1 MAGSDES
8 IEHVDVLIIGAGMS
22 GIDAAY
28 RVQTMCPDKSY
39 LILEMRD
46 RIGGTWDLFRYPGVR
61 SDSDMYT
68 LGFPFRPW
76 SSEVSIAKG
85 EAIRDYVEDTARE
98 FSIDRRMRFGH
109 RVLGASWA
117 SADDRWTVET
127 DRGRFTC
134 SFLFGCSGYYD
145 YAEGYRPEWEG
156 EEDFR
161 GQIVH
166 PQFWP
171 EDLDVS
177 GKKIAVIGSGATA
190 VTLVPSLAEQA
201 EHVTMVQRSPSYIVA
216 RPARDRIAGF
226 LQRLLPNRI
235 AGSAIRWKNV
245 LLTIFMYSRTRKKPE
260 RAAEW
265 IKGMIRKQLPGDYP
279 VEQHF
284 SPTYKVWD
292 QRLCLV
298 PDGDLFASI
307 RSGKTSVA
315 TGAIERFTPSG
326 LKLVTGE
333 EVEADIIVTA
343 TGLVVKLF
351 GGVGFTVDGEKITAS
366 DRTLYKGMMLSC
378 VPNYFLSF
386 GYTNASWTLRSD
398 VTAKSVCR
406 LLNHMKAGG
415 YTVCTPR
422 IPGEMEKRPVITFT
436 SGYVQRALPFLP
448 KQGSRQPWI
457 VPQNY
462 VKDRFAMRF
471 GRIDEDLEFRRNPTT
486 VRLERS
492 RTIGSDPR

>member
-1 MAGSDES
+1 MARDDPQTD
-8 IEHVDVLIIGAGMS
+8 HVDVIIVGAGMS
-22 GIDAAY
+22 GVDAAY
-28 RVQTMCPDKSY
+28 RLQTLCSDKNY
-39 LILEMRD
+39 LVLEMRD

-76 SSEVSIAKG
+76 ASEVSIAKG
-85 EAIRDYVEDTARE
+85 DAIRDYVEETARI
-98 FSIDRRMRFGH
+98 FGIDQKIRLGH
-109 RVLGASWA
+109 RVINAFWS
-117 SADDRWTVET
+117 SAEGQWTLET
-127 DRGRFTC
+127 EHGGTSRRFTC
-134 SFLFGCSGYYD
+134 SFLFACSGYYD
-145 YAEGYRPEWEG
+145 YAEGYRPDWEG
-156 EEDFR
+156 EADFK

-171 EDLDVS
+171 DDLDVR
-177 GKKIAVIGSGATA
+177 GKKVAVIGSGATA

-201 EHVTMVQRSPSYIVA
+201 EHVTMVQRSPTYIVA
-216 RPARDRIAGF
+216 RPARDRIARI
-226 LQRLLPNRI
+226 LQRILPGKV
-235 AGSAIRWKNV
+235 AGSAARWKNV
-245 LLTIFMYSRTRKKPE
+245 LLTIFMYSRTRKRPE

-265 IKGMIRKQLPGDYP
+265 IKGMARKQLPAGFP
-279 VEQHF
+279 VDEHF
-284 SPTYKVWD
+284 TPAYKVWD

-298 PDGDLFASI
+298 PDGDLFTSI

-326 LKLVTGE
+326 LRLVTGE
-333 EVEADIIVTA
+333 EVEAHVIVTA

-351 GGVGFTVDGEKITAS
+351 GGVQLSVDGEKVNPSEHLIW
-366 DRTLYKGMMLSC
+366 KGMMLSG

-398 VTAKSVCR
+398 VTAKAVCR
-406 LLNHMKAGG
+406 LLRHMAARGFS
-415 YTVCTPR
+415 VCAPR
-422 IPGEMEKRPVITFT
+422 LPDERMERLPVITFT
-436 SGYVQRALPFLP
+436 SGYVQRALAFLP

-471 GRIDEDLEFRRNPTT
+471 GRLDEDLEFSCNATD
-486 VRLERS
+486 VRA
-492 RTIGSDPR
+492 

>member
-1 MAGSDES
+1 MTRSDES
-8 IEHVDVLIIGAGMS
+8 IEHVDVLIVGAGMS
-22 GIDAAY
+22 GVDAAY
-28 RVQTMCPDKSY
+28 RVQTMCPDRSY
-39 LILEMRD
+39 LILEARD

-85 EAIRDYVEDTARE
+85 EAIRDYVEETARE
-98 FSIDRRMRFGH
+98 FGIDQRIRFDH
-109 RVLGASWA
+109 RVLGASWS
-117 SADDRWTVET
+117 SADERWTVET
-127 DRGRFTC
+127 DHGGFTC
-134 SFLFGCSGYYD
+134 SFLFACSGYYD
-145 YAEGYRPEWEG
+145 YSEGYRPEWEG
-156 EEDFR
+156 EGDFR

-177 GKKIAVIGSGATA
+177 GKKVAVIGSGATA

-226 LQRLLPNRI
+226 LQRVLPHRT

-245 LLTIFMYSRTRKKPE
+245 LLTIFMYSRTRAKPE
-260 RAAEW
+260 KAADW
-265 IKGMIRKQLPGDYP
+265 IKGMARKQLPADYP

-284 SPTYKVWD
+284 SPSYKVWD

-315 TGAIERFTPSG
+315 TGAIERLTPTG

-333 EVEADIIVTA
+333 AVEADVIVTA

-351 GGVGFTVDGEKITAS
+351 GGVELSVDGAQVHPSE
-366 DRTLYKGMMLSC
+366 RTIYKGMMLSG

-415 YTVCTPR
+415 YSVCTPR
-422 IPGEMEKRPVITFT
+422 LPGDGQEQRPVITFT

-448 KQGSRQPWI
+448 KQGSRQPWV

-471 GRIDEDLEFRRNPTT
+471 GRIDEDLELRRAGTAI
-486 VRLERS
+486 
-492 RTIGSDPR
+492 RTQKD